1 MAITPSTAVQRAFAL
16 GALCAALACS
26 DGNVTGT
33 DDPDGDTDLSSIQI
47 QTLACQESG
56 VNSNPFT
63 VANALAANATDH
75 EVASDYVWNTAEA
88 IPITLSGASITV
100 GGDGASVNGSKVTI
114 SAAGTY
120 RLTGT
125 LDDGQVVVNAAGA
138 LVRLVLDGVT
148 LNNSADAPLIVT
160 KAAKT
165 VLILADNSVN
175 RVTDGATYPSGVDQN
190 AAIYSEDNLSIGG
203 AGSLIVTARYNDG
216 ITSKDG
222 LVIAGGTISVTAADD
237 GIRGKDYLVVRN
249 GTLDITS
256 GGDGLK
262 SDEDG
267 DATQGYVLVAGG
279 TTTIRAS
286 GDGVQAETDA
296 LVTDGTLTITAGGGS
311 NVVLS
316 DDLSAKGIKGLLVVV
331 DGGTIK
337 LDTADDGLHSDGELV
352 INGGQIEI
360 ASGDD
365 AVHADAELVINGGDI
380 DVTKS
385 YEGIE
390 NAGADMTINGGRI
403 RVVSSDDGINMS
415 GAGDMVQSPTTYYL
429 YINGGYI
436 VSNATGDGVDANGSI
451 VMTGGCLIVHG
462 PSANNNA
469 AVDYDGTFRMTGG
482 FLVAAGSSGMAQ
494 ATSAASSQ
502 PSALLSFSS
511 RAAGT
516 LVHISSADGKDVID
530 FVPARAYQSIA
541 VSSPVFATGSS
552 YRVYFGGS
560 ATGTLADGLYQGGIY
575 TPGTLA
581 TTFTLSSTA
590 TRVSF

>member
-1 MAITPSTAVQRAFAL
+1 MAITPSAAMQRAFAL
-16 GALCAALACS
+16 GALCAALGCN
-26 DGNVTGT
+26 DGSVTGT
-33 DDPDGDTDLSSIQI
+33 DDSDGDTDLSTIQI

-56 VNSNPFT
+56 VNSSPFT
-63 VANALAANATDH
+63 VTSALSANAADH
-75 EVASDYVWNTAEA
+75 EVASDYVWNMAEA
-88 IPITLSGASITV
+88 IPITLSGTSISV
-100 GGDGASVNGSKVTI
+100 GGDGASVSGTKVTI

-125 LDDGQVVVNAAGA
+125 FDDGQVVVNAAGA

-365 AVHADAELVINGGDI
+365 AVHADAELVINGGNI

-403 RVVSSDDGINMS
+403 RVVSSDDGINVA
-415 GAGDMVQSPTTYYL
+415 GAGDMVQSSTTYYL

-436 VSNATGDGVDANGSI
+436 VSNATGDGVDVNGSI
-451 VMTGGCLIVHG
+451 VMTGGCVIVHG

-469 AVDYDGTFRMTGG
+469 AVDYDRTFRMTGG

-494 ATSAASSQ
+494 TTSAASSQ

-541 VSSPVFATGSS
+541 VSSPVFATGTS

-560 ATGTLADGLYQGGIY
+560 ATGTLADGLYQGGVY

>member
-1 MAITPSTAVQRAFAL
+1 MAITPSAAMRRAFAF
-16 GALCAALACS
+16 GALCAALGCS
-26 DGNVTGT
+26 DGSVTGT
-33 DDPDGDTDLSSIQI
+33 DDSDGDTDLSTIQI

-56 VNSNPFT
+56 VDSSPFT
-63 VANALAANATDH
+63 VTSALSANAADH

-88 IPITLSGASITV
+88 IPITLSGTSISV
-100 GGDGASVNGSKVTI
+100 GGDGASVSGTKVTI

-175 RVTDGATYPSGVDQN
+175 RVTDGAIYPSGVDQN

-267 DATQGYVLVAGG
+267 DVTQGYVLVAGG
-279 TTTIRAS
+279 TITIRAS

-390 NAGADMTINGGRI
+390 NAEADMTINGGRI
-403 RVVSSDDGINMS
+403 RVVSSDDGINVA
-415 GAGDMVQSPTTYYL
+415 GAGDMVQSSTTYYL

-436 VSNATGDGVDANGSI
+436 VSNATGDGVDVNGSI
-451 VMTGGCLIVHG
+451 VMTGGCVIVHG

-541 VSSPVFATGSS
+541 ISSPVFATGTS